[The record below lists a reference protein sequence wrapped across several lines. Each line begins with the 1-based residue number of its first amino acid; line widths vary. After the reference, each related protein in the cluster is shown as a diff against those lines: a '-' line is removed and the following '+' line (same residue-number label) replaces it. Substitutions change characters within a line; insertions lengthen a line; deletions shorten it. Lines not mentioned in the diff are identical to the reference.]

1 MAHTVTIYELTLGRV
16 LDYLTQCI
24 VELTP
29 AVVHEVLRLI
39 ERALD
44 DGKED
49 LLPRV
54 FAALPELIE
63 LPPPSAP
70 RRAPAYLRRVLVF
83 VLTVA
88 QTVAGT
94 YSIIAVLPYHGGTGL
109 EQAIVVV
116 FAVLF
121 AWIASGCW
129 ASGLGLS
136 RGRRWG
142 DRISLLSRILAAIL
156 AASPLARTAS

>member
-16 LDYLTQCI
+16 LDYLTQCN

-54 FAALPELIE
+54 FAALPEHIK

-70 RRAPAYLRRVLVF
+70 RPAPPIHRQNKKNKK
-83 VLTVA
+83 TKTP
-88 QTVAGT
+88 QKKPKKNQPTT
-94 YSIIAVLPYHGGTGL
+94 PKTT
-109 EQAIVVV
+109 
-116 FAVLF
+116 
-121 AWIASGCW
+121 
-129 ASGLGLS
+129 
-136 RGRRWG
+136 RW
-142 DRISLLSRILAAIL
+142 
-156 AASPLARTAS
+156 

>member
-16 LDYLTQCI
+16 LDYLTQCN

-29 AVVHEVLRLI
+29 AVVHEVLRLC

-54 FAALPELIE
+54 FAALPEHIE

-70 RRAPAYLRRVLVF
+70 RPAPPIHR
-83 VLTVA
+83 
-88 QTVAGT
+88 QSGGGGGAG
-94 YSIIAVLPYHGGTGL
+94 APRGGPG
-109 EQAIVVV
+109 
-116 FAVLF
+116 
-121 AWIASGCW
+121 G
-129 ASGLGLS
+129 
-136 RGRRWG
+136 GRPAAPGATRW
-142 DRISLLSRILAAIL
+142 
-156 AASPLARTAS
+156 

>member
-16 LDYLTQCI
+16 LDYLTQCN

-54 FAALPELIE
+54 FAALPEHIE

-70 RRAPAYLRRVLVF
+70 RPAPPIHRQSMGY
-83 VLTVA
+83 
-88 QTVAGT
+88 G
-94 YSIIAVLPYHGGTGL
+94 
-109 EQAIVVV
+109 
-116 FAVLF
+116 
-121 AWIASGCW
+121 
-129 ASGLGLS
+129 
-136 RGRRWG
+136 
-142 DRISLLSRILAAIL
+142 
-156 AASPLARTAS
+156 

>member
-1 MAHTVTIYELTLGRV
+1 MDASMNTLVR
-16 LDYLTQCI
+16 
-24 VELTP
+24 P
-29 AVVHEVLRLI
+29 AGSHMNDKVDSAVSW
-39 ERALD
+39 RA
-44 DGKED
+44 
-49 LLPRV
+49 
-54 FAALPELIE
+54 A
-63 LPPPSAP
+63 
-70 RRAPAYLRRVLVF
+70 AYLRRVLVF